1 MFRRFR
7 ITAKRMAAFFVV
19 ASMTLLVG
27 GLGVHST
34 TSLAESIEYLGK
46 FRITDLQSLS
56 SLNFEGMVIRSQT
69 LEVLQS
75 AGRDDRRQV
84 LVAIQEQRASSWR
97 NTDKAWEQLQVIP
110 RNNERGRK
118 LIAQLRERYSAWRDS
133 HREMD
138 KAIEALAAASETQN
152 AAAYAAFREKVDR
165 MTPLSDAYGQALE
178 ELIANNTT
186 TTARIINEN
195 MTSARKLIHLNEM
208 MMIAGLVLSLGL
220 GGFASRAITRPIKD
234 CVHYT
239 GLLAQGDFS
248 SEVPQAFQR
257 RGDEIGEL
265 ARAYQTMT
273 VSIRAI
279 LHRTLDSV
287 KHLSLSSADLAT
299 VSRQLTASAQEM
311 TDKSDAV
318 AAATEEMSV
327 NFQSVSA
334 AMEQS
339 TGNVNMIAS
348 STEQMNATVNEIAES
363 AEKARTISENAVQQA
378 RQVSARMANLGT
390 SANKI
395 GRVTETINE
404 ISEQTNLL
412 ALNATIEAARAGEAG
427 KGFAVVANEIKDLA
441 RQTATATVDIKHQ
454 IEEMQTTAGATMD
467 DIRQISQVIVDISN
481 VINGI
486 ATSVEE
492 QSVAT
497 SEIAGNIANSSQGIA
512 EVNEHVAQST
522 TVATDITRDVSGI
535 SAQAREVGQGSA
547 RVHAS
552 AQQLSGLATQLQ
564 GLVRQF
570 QL

>member
-7 ITAKRMAAFFVV
+7 ITAKMMAAFFVV

>member
-7 ITAKRMAAFFVV
+7 ITAKMMAAFFVV

-97 NTDKAWEQLQVIP
+97 NTDKAWEQLQAIP

-165 MTPLSDAYGQALE
+165 MNPLSDAYGQALE

-195 MTSARKLIHLNEM
+195 MTSAKKLIHLNEM

-287 KHLSLSSADLAT
+287 KHLSLSSADLAI